1 MAYYLSFNKMLLNE
15 AGKLA
20 EIKGKISDATAAD
33 DLYVLKEVMA
43 GKATCIDIY
52 ALDER
57 LRKEYDTIEQLES
70 KESIYAFG
78 DNNKIVSGS
87 SETEKM
93 ILRLQ
98 SDRRGILADVLIK
111 HGHMKCAEKLY
122 KKIEK

>member
-1 MAYYLSFNKMLLNE
+1 MGSEGFS
-15 AGKLA
+15 G
-20 EIKGKISDATAAD
+20 
-33 DLYVLKEVMA
+33 
-43 GKATCIDIY
+43 
-52 ALDER
+52 ER
-57 LRKEYDTIEQLES
+57 FVPDMNDPELEIEQLES

-78 DNNKIVSGS
+78 DNNKIVSGN

-111 HGHMKCAEKLY
+111 HGRMKCAEELY

>member
-1 MAYYLSFNKMLLNE
+1 MAYYLCFNEMLLNE
-15 AGKLA
+15 AERLA
-20 EIKGKISDATAAD
+20 KIRGKISDAKAAD
-33 DLYVLKEVMA
+33 DLYVVDEVMA
-43 GKATCIDIY
+43 GKAACIDIY

-57 LRKEYDTIEQLES
+57 LRKEYDTIKQLES

-78 DNNKIVSGS
+78 DNNKIVSGN
-87 SETEKM
+87 SETERM

-111 HGHMKCAEKLY
+111 HGRMKCAEELY

>member
-1 MAYYLSFNKMLLNE
+1 MAYYLCFNKMLLNE

-20 EIKGKISDATAAD
+20 EIKGKISDAKAAD

-78 DNNKIVSGS
+78 DKIVSGS

-111 HGHMKCAEKLY
+111 HGHMKCAEELY

>member
-1 MAYYLSFNKMLLNE
+1 MAYYLCFDEMLLKE
-15 AGKLA
+15 AERLA
-20 EIKGKISDATAAD
+20 RTRGKISDAKAAD
-33 DLYVLKEVMA
+33 DLYVVNEVMA
-43 GKATCIDIY
+43 GKAACIDIY

-70 KESIYAFG
+70 KESIYAFE
-78 DNNKIVSGS
+78 DNNKIVSGN
-87 SETEKM
+87 SETERM

-111 HGHMKCAEKLY
+111 HGRMKCAEELY

>member
-1 MAYYLSFNKMLLNE
+1 MAYYLCFNKMLLNE

-20 EIKGKISDATAAD
+20 EIKGKISDAKAAD

-43 GKATCIDIY
+43 GKAACIDIY

-78 DNNKIVSGS
+78 DKIVSGS

-111 HGHMKCAEKLY
+111 HGHMKCAEELY

>member
-1 MAYYLSFNKMLLNE
+1 MAYYLCFDEMLLKE
-15 AGKLA
+15 AERLA
-20 EIKGKISDATAAD
+20 RTRGKISDAKAAD
-33 DLYVLKEVMA
+33 DLYVVNEVMA
-43 GKATCIDIY
+43 GKAACIDIY

-70 KESIYAFG
+70 KESIYAFE
-78 DNNKIVSGS
+78 DNNKIVSGN
-87 SETEKM
+87 SETERM

-111 HGHMKCAEKLY
+111 HGRMKCTEELY

>member
-1 MAYYLSFNKMLLNE
+1 
-15 AGKLA
+15 
-20 EIKGKISDATAAD
+20 
-33 DLYVLKEVMA
+33 MA
-43 GKATCIDIY
+43 GKAACIDIY

-78 DNNKIVSGS
+78 DNNKIVSGN

-111 HGHMKCAEKLY
+111 HGRMKCAEELY